1 MLLSCENMADF
12 NFPMNMIFAFVATSA
27 RILLK
32 HNAIKVMRVT
42 TPIP

>member
-1 MLLSCENMADF
+1 MADF